1 MQSPPISEVGTRTE
15 TCTMLRV
22 SVYVGAAGKAEP
34 VGLDGKGEQVLDVRT
49 ITLESRELEGD
60 DDRVVRRSL
69 HAASGQRLRD
79 IADKVRGMISA
90 LNK

>member
-1 MQSPPISEVGTRTE
+1 MYDVEGI
-15 TCTMLRV
+15 
-22 SVYVGAAGKAEP
+22 YDVGAAGKAEP